1 MSDKS
6 SGTVLTFYSYKGGTG
21 RSMALANIAWLLAS
35 YGKKVLVIDWDLE
48 APGLHRYF
56 QPFLIDPE
64 LTSSEGVIDFVWN
77 LAMTTVTPF
86 ADPAQPDDAW
96 VTEVAD
102 ITSLAIRLD
111 WDFGRTGLLDF
122 IPSGQQGK
130 HYSERVNKF
139 NWEEFY
145 RRLGGGCLLQAA
157 REQMKQKYE
166 YILIDSRTGV
176 SDTSGICTIQM
187 PDTLVACTT
196 LNNQSL
202 VGMSAVLESIRSKR
216 NPGDLR
222 VFPTIMRIELA
233 EKDKLKAA
241 QGLRVVS
248 CRNFCLILPNR
259 RRLRIGRIP
268 TYYITHTTLTKKCWR
283 RSEIVWERPHQ
294 TSHC

>member
-1 MSDKS
+1 MLLARGGAMSDKS

-111 WDFGRTGLLDF
+111 WD
-122 IPSGQQGK
+122 
-130 HYSERVNKF
+130 
-139 NWEEFY
+139 
-145 RRLGGGCLLQAA
+145 
-157 REQMKQKYE
+157 
-166 YILIDSRTGV
+166 
-176 SDTSGICTIQM
+176 
-187 PDTLVACTT
+187 
-196 LNNQSL
+196 L
-202 VGMSAVLESIRSKR
+202 VGLDCWISSPQVNRESTTRSASIS
-216 NPGDLR
+216 L
-222 VFPTIMRIELA
+222 
-233 EKDKLKAA
+233 
-241 QGLRVVS
+241 
-248 CRNFCLILPNR
+248 
-259 RRLRIGRIP
+259 IGRSSTGDWAAVVYCRQP
-268 TYYITHTTLTKKCWR
+268 GNK
-283 RSEIVWERPHQ
+283 
-294 TSHC
+294 